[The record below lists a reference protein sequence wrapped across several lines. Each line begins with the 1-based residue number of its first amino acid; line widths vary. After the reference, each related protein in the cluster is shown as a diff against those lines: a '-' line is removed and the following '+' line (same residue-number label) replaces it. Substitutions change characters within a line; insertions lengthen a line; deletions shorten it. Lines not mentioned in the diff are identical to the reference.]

1 MKLFKLQHWLLTG
14 ALILCSFSVQAKN
27 ILVMGDSLSA
37 AYGLQTEQGWVA
49 LMAQRSA
56 SEGYELNIANGSI
69 SGETTS
75 GGMARLPDLLERYEP
90 SIVLLQLGA
99 NDGLRGTPLQLIEK
113 NLNGLT
119 DLIVESGALPMIVGV
134 QLPPNYGPRY
144 TQAFFEMYAD
154 IAEER
159 KLPLVPF
166 LLEGVAMDWSL
177 MQSDGLHPTAEAQPM
192 ILDTVWAVLQP
203 ILEEQR

>member
-1 MKLFKLQHWLLTG
+1 
-14 ALILCSFSVQAKN
+14 
-27 ILVMGDSLSA
+27 MGDSLSA

-203 ILEEQR
+203 ILEQQR

>member
-1 MKLFKLQHWLLTG
+1 MKVFKLQHWLLTG
-14 ALILCSFSVQAKN
+14 ALIMCSVSAQAKD

-49 LMAQRSA
+49 LMAQRLV
-56 SEGYELNIANGSI
+56 SEGYELKVSNGSI

-75 GGMARLPDLLERYEP
+75 GGLARLPGLLERYDP
-90 SIVLLQLGA
+90 SIVFLELGA

-113 NLNGLT
+113 NLNKLI
-119 DLIVESGALPMIVGV
+119 DLIAESGALPVIVGV

-144 TQAFFEMYAD
+144 TQSFFDIYAK

-159 KLPLVPF
+159 EFPLVPF

-177 MQSDGLHPTAEAQPM
+177 MQSDGLHPTAEAQPI
-192 ILDTVWAVLQP
+192 ILDTVWPVLQSL
-203 ILEEQR
+203 LEER

>member
-14 ALILCSFSVQAKN
+14 TLMVCSLSVQAKN

-49 LMAQRSA
+49 LMAQRLA
-56 SEGYELNIANGSI
+56 SEGYELNISNGSI

-75 GGMARLPDLLERYEP
+75 GGLARLPDLLERYEP
-90 SIVLLQLGA
+90 SIVLLELGA
-99 NDGLRGTPLQLIEK
+99 NDGLRGTPLRLIEK
-113 NLNGLT
+113 NLNRLT
-119 DLIVESGALPMIVGV
+119 DLILESVALPVIVGV

-144 TQAFFEMYAD
+144 TRAFFEIYAE
-154 IAEER
+154 IAEQR

-166 LLEGVAMDWSL
+166 LLEGVALEWSL
-177 MQSDGLHPTAEAQPM
+177 MQSDGLHPTAEAQPL
-192 ILDTVWAVLQP
+192 ILDTVWSVLQP
-203 ILEEQR
+203 ILEER

>member
-1 MKLFKLQHWLLTG
+1 M
-14 ALILCSFSVQAKN
+14 LCSFSVQAKN

-56 SEGYELNIANGSI
+56 SEGYQLNISNGSI

-75 GGMARLPDLLERYEP
+75 GGVARLPDLLDRYDP

-113 NLNGLT
+113 NLNRLI
-119 DLIVESGALPMIVGV
+119 DLILESGALPMIVGV

-144 TQAFFEMYAD
+144 TQAFFEIYAD
-154 IAEER
+154 IAEKR

-192 ILDTVWAVLQP
+192 ILDTVWAILQP
-203 ILEEQR
+203 ILEKQR

>member
-14 ALILCSFSVQAKN
+14 TLMACSLSVQAKN

-49 LMAQRSA
+49 LMAQRLA
-56 SEGYELNIANGSI
+56 SEGYELNISNGSI

-75 GGMARLPDLLERYEP
+75 GGLARLPDLLERYEP
-90 SIVLLQLGA
+90 SIVLLELGA
-99 NDGLRGTPLQLIEK
+99 NDGLRGTPLRLIEK
-113 NLNGLT
+113 NLNRLT
-119 DLIVESGALPMIVGV
+119 DLILESGALPVIVGV

-144 TQAFFEMYAD
+144 TRAFFEIYAE
-154 IAEER
+154 IAEQR

-166 LLEGVAMDWSL
+166 LLEGVALEWSL
-177 MQSDGLHPTAEAQPM
+177 MQSDGLHPTAEAQPL
-192 ILDTVWAVLQP
+192 ILDTVWSVLQP
-203 ILEEQR
+203 ILEER

>member
-154 IAEER
+154 IAEAR

>member
-154 IAEER
+154 IAEAR

-203 ILEEQR
+203 LLEAQP

>member
-14 ALILCSFSVQAKN
+14 TLMVCSLSVQAKN

-49 LMAQRSA
+49 LMAQRLA
-56 SEGYELNIANGSI
+56 SEGYELNISNGSI

-75 GGMARLPDLLERYEP
+75 GGLARLPDLLERYEP
-90 SIVLLQLGA
+90 SIVLLELGA
-99 NDGLRGTPLQLIEK
+99 NDGLRGTPLRLIEK
-113 NLNGLT
+113 NLNRLT
-119 DLIVESGALPMIVGV
+119 DLILESGALPVIVGV

-144 TQAFFEMYAD
+144 TRAFFEIYAE
-154 IAEER
+154 IAEQR

-166 LLEGVAMDWSL
+166 LLEGVALEWSL
-177 MQSDGLHPTAEAQPM
+177 MQSDGLHPTAEAQPL
-192 ILDTVWAVLQP
+192 ILDTVWSVLQP
-203 ILEEQR
+203 ILEER

>member
-99 NDGLRGTPLQLIEK
+99 NDGLRGTPLQLIEQ